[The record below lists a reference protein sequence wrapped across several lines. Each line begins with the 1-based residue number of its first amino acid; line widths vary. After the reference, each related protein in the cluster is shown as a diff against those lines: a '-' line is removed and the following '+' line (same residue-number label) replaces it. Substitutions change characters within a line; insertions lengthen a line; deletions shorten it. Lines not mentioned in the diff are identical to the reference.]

1 MNLTQIVPGSKAV
14 AQAIANHMFEISF
27 QGVSGSINF
36 DNETGFNTPRQIN
49 IYQFGAA
56 KSSKPIGFY
65 SKEHILLFND
75 NFTAQLIYHVHI

>member
-14 AQAIANHMFEISF
+14 AQAIANHVSEINF

-36 DNETGFNTPRQIN
+36 DNETGLNFNTARQIN

-56 KSSKPIGFY
+56 KSSKLISFY
-65 SKEHILLFND
+65 SHIIIQRYFS
-75 NFTAQLIYHVHI
+75 QVYHVHI